1 MEISKQLKSK
11 KEVWVRVSRAELEKT
26 LYRLKESGVERIT
39 SITGTDTGKSID
51 ITYHL
56 FHKGNSINLRVS
68 LPRQKPEVKS
78 ITPVYPGAELFEREL
93 SEMLGIKILHH
104 PDPRK
109 LFLPEDWKGKPPYR
123 K

>member
-1 MEISKQLKSK
+1 MANEVWKKLK
-11 KEVWVRVSRAELEKT
+11 KEDLERT
-26 LYRLKESGVERIT
+26 LHDLKQAGVDRIT
-39 SITGTDTGKSID
+39 SITGLDTGKTVDVI
-51 ITYHL
+51 YHL
-56 FHKGNSINLRVS
+56 LKGSRSINLRVS
-68 LPRQKPEVKS
+68 LPRQRPEINSV
-78 ITPVYPGAELFEREL
+78 TPIYPGAELFEREL